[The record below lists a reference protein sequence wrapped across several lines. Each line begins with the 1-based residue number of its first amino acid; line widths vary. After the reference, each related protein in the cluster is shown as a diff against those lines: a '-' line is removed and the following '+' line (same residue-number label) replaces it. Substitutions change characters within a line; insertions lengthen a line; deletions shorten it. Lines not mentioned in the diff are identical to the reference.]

1 MGKSIFRFN
10 HPEEAARLR
19 EQKESQPKESSSR
32 NGSAYN
38 MNCTLS
44 LKSQSMPTLYM
55 KNDPVALSLFSL
67 EKK

>member
-19 EQKESQPKESSSR
+19 ELKETQPKESSTR
-32 NGSAYN
+32 NGSSCN
-38 MNCTLS
+38 INCTLS

-55 KNDPVALSLFSL
+55 KNDPVALSLFAL
-67 EKK
+67 DKK